1 MTKRFVGA
9 VTLAAGLTF
18 LPVTVRSSDQAK
30 TPTLAMSDACA
41 ETENCC
47 FSLGDFCML
56 GGKLVTN
63 YRPAIGTSCGIKP
76 GF

>member
-41 ETENCC
+41 EAGMCC
-47 FSLGDFCML
+47 FSLGDLCML
-56 GGKLVTN
+56 GGKIIAN
-63 YRPAIGTSCGIKP
+63 YRPAIGSSCGIKP
-76 GF
+76 GT